1 MHGNWPKGMN
11 KNEQYWWDEC
21 FRLVKKIINFQSF
34 ERKSHFE
41 IQLNE
46 LNKKW
51 INRSNHNQENKWF
64 ARLNALDEEINREF
78 IMEKLE
84 S

>member
-1 MHGNWPKGMN
+1 MN